1 MLPRDRESF
10 RYPGSVTTPPC
21 TEPVTWVVLTHP
33 VRLSAGQI
41 TAFRAAYVHNFR
53 PLQPLHGRT
62 IFLDSSR
69 GH

>member
-10 RYPGSVTTPPC
+10 RYHGSLTTPPC
-21 TEPVTWVVLTHP
+21 TEGLTWVVLTHP

-41 TAFRAAYVHNFR
+41 AAFRAAYDHNFR

-62 IFLDSSR
+62 VFLDSSR
-69 GH
+69 GR